1 MAYDNGG
8 TVAVIDFRRQSML
21 LQWHVLGGTWSAY
34 DSPPPLVHGVALIRS
49 GQPNICVY
57 GRGGELQLQVGPEQ
71 HALTENSPRIKC
83 SLGLATFGL
92 RKRFS
97 VESSAGGVLFSHA
110 YWAHLGEEFFP
121 WIAARAQ
128 DPSWRLRIGR
138 LWSEG
143 VTAAVLRASR

>member
-1 MAYDNGG
+1 MTAGNPG
-8 TVAVIDFRRQSML
+8 TVAVVDFRRHSML

-34 DSPPPLVHGVALIRS
+34 DSPPSLVHGVALIRS
-49 GQPNICVY
+49 GQPNICLY
-57 GRGGELQLQVGPEQ
+57 GHGGELRLQVGPEQ
-71 HALTENSPRIKC
+71 HTLTENAPRIQC
-83 SLGLATFGL
+83 SLGFLTFGL
-92 RKRFS
+92 RRRFS

-128 DPSWRLRIGR
+128 DPDWRLKIGR
-138 LWSEG
+138 LWSQG